1 MHHLTLQIKDVNTGE
16 IVTSVSYSGAGVRPA
31 GAAKKI
37 GGELVKEIRNDK

>member
-1 MHHLTLQIKDVNTGE
+1 MHQLSLQVKDVNTGE

-37 GGELVKEIRNDK
+37 GEELVKKIANDK